1 VTGLD
6 LASLHSWAGPS
17 QPAWSLAHASDQPFP
32 SAHARVL
39 FYACM
44 NSAKVIAVH
53 KKNVKNRVLQMV
65 VSGVGF
71 LMIFFSFLHIN
82 MHHHTGTEKGSEH
95 T

>member
-1 VTGLD
+1 
-6 LASLHSWAGPS
+6 
-17 QPAWSLAHASDQPFP
+17 
-32 SAHARVL
+32 
-39 FYACM
+39 M